1 MGHGKDTSYA
11 KVLYSV
17 SLLLDDDEDEDEGEC
32 GGGEGGG
39 GDVF

>member
-1 MGHGKDTSYA
+1 VGHGKDTSYA

-17 SLLLDDDEDEDEGEC
+17 SLLLDEDEDEG

-39 GDVF
+39 GGDVF

>member
-11 KVLYSV
+11 KVLYSAP
-17 SLLLDDDEDEDEGEC
+17 LLLDDDEDEDEGEC